1 MLAELGKKVAIGYLW
16 NLLAK
21 WLNRSIGL
29 ISMLCL
35 VRILEP
41 ADFGIVALASIVM
54 AFFVMISN
62 AGTEKYLIKA
72 EECSAEMLDSAW
84 SLNITLKL
92 ACSVTLALFANQ
104 LANYMKE
111 PALSGVLLVACLIPV
126 ISSLKNIGLVTYERD
141 LNYKPLTQL
150 SVTVKL
156 ITVPVTVLLAL
167 YLQNYWALII
177 GLIVAEV
184 MSVAGSYLIHP
195 YRPKWSSK
203 QWGQQWSFSQWHLVS
218 TTTGYVRSRIDAI
231 LLGRYLTS
239 GDVGIYRVSQE
250 FAWLPFTEL
259 IAPATSSMYS
269 GITKVREDREL
280 LNNSILRYLA
290 ISYLLVI
297 PSVFGIYAL
306 SDLFTTVVLGEKW
319 RDAAPIIGLLAML
332 MLSMP
337 LNISLQSV
345 LTNLSKIKYLVFLD
359 MVMIAAIV
367 SIILWLSRQDDFDI
381 LLYSQ
386 YRVFLVFLFILMLC
400 LVYKAL
406 INLPIRKVG
415 MVFFLPMIPSI
426 LMAKTLTLVES
437 HLDYPDAV
445 SLLILVVI
453 GVFTFSSVMFF
464 IIAATK
470 SWICE
475 YDFIF
480 GILKKMRPSAQ
491 GG

>member
-1 MLAELGKKVAIGYLW
+1 MLADLNKKVAIGYLW

-54 AFFVMISN
+54 AFFVMISS
-62 AGTEKYLIKA
+62 AGTEKYLIRA
-72 EECSAEMLDSAW
+72 DNCSTEMLDSAW

-92 ACSVTLALFANQ
+92 ACSVTLALLASQ

-111 PALSGVLLVACLIPV
+111 PALAGVLLVACLIPL
-126 ISSLKNIGLVTYERD
+126 ISSLKNIGLVKYERD

-150 SVTVKL
+150 SVLVKL
-156 ITVPVTVLLAL
+156 LSVPTTVLLAF

-177 GLIVAEV
+177 GMVVAEV
-184 MSVAGSYLIHP
+184 ISVFGSYVIHP
-195 YRPKWSSK
+195 FRPKWSAK
-203 QWGQQWSFSQWHLVS
+203 LWRQQWSFSKWHLIS

-239 GDVGIYRVSQE
+239 NDVGIYRVSQE

-259 IAPATSSMYS
+259 IAPATSSMYA
-269 GITKVREDREL
+269 GITKVREDKEL

-306 SDLFTTVVLGEKW
+306 SGLFTSVVLGEKW
-319 RDAAPIIGLLAML
+319 LDAAPIIGLLALL

-345 LTNLSKIKYLVFLD
+345 LTNLSKIKHLVLLD

-367 SIILWLSRQDDFDI
+367 SIILWLSGLDDFDI
-381 LLYSQ
+381 LLYTQ
-386 YRVFLVFLFILMLC
+386 YRVILVFLFILMLC
-400 LVYKAL
+400 LAYKIL
-406 INLPIRKVG
+406 INLPIARVG
-415 MVFFLPMIPSI
+415 LVVVLPMIPSLI
-426 LMAKTLTLVES
+426 MAKVLTIVEN

-445 SLLILVVI
+445 NLIILVVI
-453 GVFTFSSVMFF
+453 GVFTFSSMMLF
-464 IIAATK
+464 IIAVTRN
-470 SWICE
+470 WIFE
-475 YDFIF
+475 YDFIY
-480 GILKKMRPSAQ
+480 GLLKKRKPSIQ

>member
-1 MLAELGKKVAIGYLW
+1 MLADLNKKVAIGYLW

-21 WLNRSIGL
+21 WLNRSLGL

-41 ADFGIVALASIVM
+41 ADFGLVALASIVM

-72 EECSAEMLDSAW
+72 ENCSTEMLDSAW
-84 SLNITLKL
+84 SLNIVLKL

-104 LANYMKE
+104 LASYMKE
-111 PALSGVLLVACLIPV
+111 PALSGVLLVASFIPV
-126 ISSLKNIGLVTYERD
+126 ISSLKNIGLVIYERD

-150 SVTVKL
+150 SVMVKL
-156 ITVPVTVLLAL
+156 VTVPITVLLAL

-184 MSVAGSYLIHP
+184 MSVLGSYLIHP
-195 YRPKWSSK
+195 YRPKWSVK
-203 QWGQQWSFSQWHLVS
+203 QWGKQWSFSKWHLIC
-218 TTTGYVRSRIDAI
+218 TATGYVRSRIDAI

-259 IAPATSSMYS
+259 IAPATSSMYA

-280 LNNSILRYLA
+280 LNDCILRYLA
-290 ISYLLVI
+290 ISYLFVI

-319 RDAAPIIGLLAML
+319 LDAAPVIGLLALL

-345 LTNLSKIKYLVFLD
+345 LTNLSKIKYLVLLD

-367 SIILWLSRQDDFDI
+367 SIILWLSGQDDFDV

-386 YRVFLVFLFILMLC
+386 YRVCLVSLFILMLC
-400 LVYKAL
+400 LVYKFL
-406 INLPIRKVG
+406 IQIPVKRVG

-426 LMAKTLTLVES
+426 FMAKTLTLVES
-437 HLDYPDAV
+437 HLDYPDV
-445 SLLILVVI
+445 VKLIILSVM
-453 GVFTFSSVMFF
+453 GVFTFSSVMLV
-464 IIAATK
+464 IIAVTR
-470 SWICE
+470 SWIGE

-480 GILKKMRPSAQ
+480 GLLKKMRPSIQ

>member
-1 MLAELGKKVAIGYLW
+1 MLADLSKKVAIGYLW

-41 ADFGIVALASIVM
+41 ADFGIVALASIIM

-62 AGTEKYLIKA
+62 AGTEKYLIRA
-72 EECSAEMLDSAW
+72 EHCTTEMLNSAW

-92 ACSVTLALFANQ
+92 ACSAALALLANQ
-104 LANYMKE
+104 LASYMKE
-111 PALSGVLLVACLIPV
+111 PALSGVLLVACLIPL
-126 ISSLKNIGLVTYERD
+126 ISSLKNIGLVKYERD

-150 SVTVKL
+150 SVFVKL
-156 ITVPVTVLLAL
+156 LAVPTTVLLAF
-167 YLQNYWALII
+167 YLQSYWALII
-177 GLIVAEV
+177 GMIVAEV
-184 MSVAGSYLIHP
+184 MSVFGSYIIHP
-195 YRPKWSSK
+195 FRPAWSAK
-203 QWGQQWSFSQWHLVS
+203 LWGQQWSFSKWHLIS

-239 GDVGIYRVSQE
+239 GDVGLYRVSQE

-259 IAPATSSMYS
+259 IAPATSSMYA
-269 GITKVREDREL
+269 GITKVREDREW

-306 SDLFTTVVLGEKW
+306 SGLFTSVVLGEKW
-319 RDAAPIIGLLAML
+319 SDAAPIIGLLALL

-345 LTNLSKIKYLVFLD
+345 LTNLSKIKYLVLLD

-367 SIILWLSRQDDFDI
+367 SIILWLSGQGDFNL
-381 LLYSQ
+381 LLYTQ
-386 YRVFLVFLFILMLC
+386 YRVILVFLFIMMLC
-400 LVYKAL
+400 LSYKLL
-406 INLPIRKVG
+406 IKLPITRVG
-415 MVFFLPMIPSI
+415 LVFFLPMIPSI
-426 LMAKTLTLVES
+426 IMAKALTFVES

-445 SLLILVVI
+445 NLLILIVI
-453 GVFTFSSVMFF
+453 GAFTFSSVMLF
-464 IIAATK
+464 IITATRN
-470 SWICE
+470 WICE

-480 GILKKMRPSAQ
+480 GLIKKMKPSVQ

>member
-1 MLAELGKKVAIGYLW
+1 MLADLNKKVAIGYLW

-21 WLNRSIGL
+21 WLNRSLGL

-62 AGTEKYLIKA
+62 AGTEKYLIRADK
-72 EECSAEMLDSAW
+72 CSTDMLDSAW

-92 ACSVTLALFANQ
+92 LCSLTLALFANQ
-104 LANYMKE
+104 LASYMKE
-111 PALSGVLLVACLIPV
+111 PDLSGVLLVACLIPV
-126 ISSLKNIGLVTYERD
+126 ISSLKNIGLVIYERD

-150 SVTVKL
+150 SVSVKFL
-156 ITVPVTVLLAL
+156 AVPITVLLAL

-184 MSVAGSYLIHP
+184 MGVFGSYLIHP
-195 YRPKWSSK
+195 YRPKWSVK
-203 QWGQQWSFSQWHLVS
+203 QWAKQWSFSKWHLIS

-259 IAPATSSMYS
+259 IAPATSSMYA

-290 ISYLLVI
+290 ISYLFVI

-306 SDLFTTVVLGEKW
+306 SDLFTSVILGEKW
-319 RDAAPIIGLLAML
+319 LDAAPVIGLLSLL

-345 LTNLSKIKYLVFLD
+345 LTNLSKIKFLVCLD

-367 SIILWLSRQDDFDI
+367 STILWLSAQDDLDI
-381 LLYSQ
+381 LIYTQ

-400 LVYKAL
+400 LVYKVL
-406 INLPIRKVG
+406 IKLPIKKVG

-426 LMAKTLTLVES
+426 FMAKVLTFVES
-437 HLDYPDAV
+437 RLDYPDV
-445 SLLILVVI
+445 INLLILVVI
-453 GVFTFSSVMFF
+453 GLFTFSSMMFF
-464 IIAATK
+464 IVAATR
-470 SWICE
+470 SWISE
-475 YDFIF
+475 YNFIF
-480 GILKKMRPSAQ
+480 GLLKKMKPSIQ